1 MLSRAK
7 HPTSCPGSFARL
19 RMTVVNT
26 GRHYRP
32 TAGQLASHPP
42 RRGVEFAPPMPSVP
56 PESSDLVNRLR
67 QQLILA
73 QVRLMELE
81 DARDTL
87 APKVAELTAVVRTA
101 QSRADQ
107 KLDEAAHLARVLAD
121 AQAHAAHLAQ
131 LHAQASADLAASR
144 AQLATLETQLR
155 QRDDLLA
162 QNESVRAQLTAELRA
177 IKASRTWRWTSWL
190 RGSDRAS

>member
-1 MLSRAK
+1 
-7 HPTSCPGSFARL
+7 
-19 RMTVVNT
+19 
-26 GRHYRP
+26 
-32 TAGQLASHPP
+32 
-42 RRGVEFAPPMPSVP
+42 MPSVP

-101 QSRADQ
+101 QSLADQ
-107 KLDEAAHLARVLAD
+107 KLDEAAHLARVLAE

>member
-1 MLSRAK
+1 
-7 HPTSCPGSFARL
+7 
-19 RMTVVNT
+19 
-26 GRHYRP
+26 
-32 TAGQLASHPP
+32 
-42 RRGVEFAPPMPSVP
+42 
-56 PESSDLVNRLR
+56 VNRLR

-101 QSRADQ
+101 QSLADQ
-107 KLDEAAHLARVLAD
+107 KLDEAAHLARVLAE

-131 LHAQASADLAASR
+131 LHAQASADLAATR

-177 IKASRTWRWTSWL
+177 IKSSRRWRWTAWL

>member
-1 MLSRAK
+1 
-7 HPTSCPGSFARL
+7 
-19 RMTVVNT
+19 
-26 GRHYRP
+26 
-32 TAGQLASHPP
+32 
-42 RRGVEFAPPMPSVP
+42 MPSVP

-101 QSRADQ
+101 QCLADQ
-107 KLDEAAHLARVLAD
+107 KLDEAAHLARVLAE

-131 LHAQASADLAASR
+131 LHAQASAELAATR

-162 QNESVRAQLTAELRA
+162 QNESIRAQLTAELRA
-177 IKASRTWRWTSWL
+177 IKASRTWRWTAWL

>member
-1 MLSRAK
+1 
-7 HPTSCPGSFARL
+7 
-19 RMTVVNT
+19 
-26 GRHYRP
+26 
-32 TAGQLASHPP
+32 
-42 RRGVEFAPPMPSVP
+42 MPSVP

-87 APKVAELTAVVRTA
+87 APKVAELTAVVRAA
-101 QSRADQ
+101 QTLADQ

-131 LHAQASADLAASR
+131 LHAQASTDLAATR

-162 QNESVRAQLTAELRA
+162 QNESIRAQLTAELRA
-177 IKASRTWRWTSWL
+177 IQASRTWRWTAWL
-190 RGSDRAS
+190 RGSNRGS